1 MASYKYQ
8 KKRGLERKKKIVD
21 LHGGCCEVCGYNRN
35 LAVLEFHHIDPLL
48 KSFKLD
54 VRNLTN
60 RKWESVIEE
69 SNKCR
74 LLCANCHREEHNP
87 DFEISAPTRI

>member
-1 MASYKYQ
+1 MS
-8 KKRGLERKKKIVD
+8 RKKELVD
-21 LHGGCCEVCGYNRN
+21 LHGGCCIRCGYKKN
-35 LAVLEFHHIDPLL
+35 LSVLEFHHRDPSK

-60 RKWESVIEE
+60 RKWEFIVEE
-69 SNKCR
+69 ANKCN

-87 DFEISAPTRI
+87 SYDVGCE